1 MNKRITEFIDKE
13 SLLTS
18 ICGIRDLLP
27 VIKERIDIAE
37 YEFLDHGFLVQAKI
51 HLHYKGAQGHSSD
64 LLYVVYDERCS
75 GRQFSSIVKLL
86 DYTLSPVNDFQT
98 FKEAIDYCDK
108 LTYD

>member
-1 MNKRITEFIDKE
+1 MNKKISDFIEKE
-13 SLLTS
+13 ALLTS

-37 YEFLDHGFLVQAKI
+37 YDFFDHGFLVQAKF
-51 HLHYKGAQGHSSD
+51 HLHYKGAQGHYAE

-86 DYTLSPVNDFQT
+86 DYTLSPVKDFKT
-98 FKEAIDYCDK
+98 FKEAIEYCDK